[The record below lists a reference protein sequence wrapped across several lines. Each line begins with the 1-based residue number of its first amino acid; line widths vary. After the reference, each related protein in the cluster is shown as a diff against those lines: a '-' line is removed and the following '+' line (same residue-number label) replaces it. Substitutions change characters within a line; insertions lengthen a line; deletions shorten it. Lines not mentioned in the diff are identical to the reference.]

1 MRGRLETG
9 KAVPILRS
17 FSETEA
23 RDFYLRF
30 LGFDIVFEHR
40 FADGAPLYM
49 EIRRDGC
56 TLHLSEHHGDA
67 APGTAVR
74 IEVSD
79 VEAFLTEIRE
89 RGHARLNPE
98 IETMSWGEV
107 QVSLPDPFGNRLI
120 FHTPLPE

>member
-1 MRGRLETG
+1 MGGGLQTSN
-9 KAVPILRS
+9 AVPILRS
-17 FSETEA
+17 FSEKEA
-23 RDFYLRF
+23 HDFYLRF

-40 FADGAPLYM
+40 FAPGAPLYL
-49 EIRRDGC
+49 EIRRGGC

-67 APGTAVR
+67 SPGAAVR

-79 VEAFLTEIRE
+79 VQAFLSEIRD
-89 RGHARLNPE
+89 RGHARLNPD

-120 FHTPLPE
+120 FYTRLPE